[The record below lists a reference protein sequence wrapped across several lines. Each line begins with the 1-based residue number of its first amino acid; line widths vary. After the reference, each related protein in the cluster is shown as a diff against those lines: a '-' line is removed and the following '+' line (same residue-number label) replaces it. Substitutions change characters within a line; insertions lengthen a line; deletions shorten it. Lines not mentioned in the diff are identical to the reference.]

1 MLSERHSER
10 EESANGNSARRPER
24 VTNDMFENNAESV
37 YLNNAEARLGV
48 STSQDQNSAG
58 VNSNAEI
65 NKLSGEFNSRLS
77 REIDD
82 MMNSGNSQIQRAVS
96 DAISNQKMP
105 QIQNALKARSGH
117 LTQNRWN
124 VPAERPELNSE
135 DCRSE
140 RIKGNLR
147 SEPVRTCFVENHHEQ
162 AYDIVTGE
170 NEPPILVREFL
181 TGRIPSR
188 SHHNQPDDEPNPLLD
203 TTIPAQERT
212 APAAEADPINRLA
225 DILTSMQNRLT
236 AQQLTIRPVN
246 SSILTF
252 DGKSEKFELFE
263 DRFHTM
269 IKMQPEMSEQMK
281 INHFHFF

>member
-1 MLSERHSER
+1 MPTTRKQKKARKSRGWKILWDIENLDIMLSERHSER

-37 YLNNAEARLGV
+37 YLNNAEARPGV

-77 REIDD
+77 RETDD

-162 AYDIVTGE
+162 AYVRHCDRRKRTSNPSSRVSHRT
-170 NEPPILVREFL
+170 NPIAKSSQSTR
-181 TGRIPSR
+181 R
-188 SHHNQPDDEPNPLLD
+188 
-203 TTIPAQERT
+203 RT
-212 APAAEADPINRLA
+212 
-225 DILTSMQNRLT
+225 
-236 AQQLTIRPVN
+236 
-246 SSILTF
+246 
-252 DGKSEKFELFE
+252 
-263 DRFHTM
+263 
-269 IKMQPEMSEQMK
+269 
-281 INHFHFF
+281 